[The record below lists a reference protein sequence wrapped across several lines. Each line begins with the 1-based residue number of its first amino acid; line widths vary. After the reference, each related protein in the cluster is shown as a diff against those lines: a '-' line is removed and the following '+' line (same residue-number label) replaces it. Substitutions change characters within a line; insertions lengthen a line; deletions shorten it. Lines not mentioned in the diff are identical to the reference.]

1 LGPEYELNEK
11 LNQDF
16 NSPEEVLLKKMLLLL
31 FNCKEAEKTRES
43 TSDDNAPINV
53 RKIKG
58 TYNNYIVMLQNK
70 FKKNGVCF
78 DASLVA
84 IIDSFDAANH
94 LITDMGT
101 TSIICFSSQLVSA
114 RTVSKGFTSTESLN
128 IFTWKQV
135 QKKESGKVVFFS
147 VQDHYKKKSSS
158 WP

>member
-1 LGPEYELNEK
+1 
-11 LNQDF
+11 
-16 NSPEEVLLKKMLLLL
+16 
-31 FNCKEAEKTRES
+31 
-43 TSDDNAPINV
+43 
-53 RKIKG
+53 
-58 TYNNYIVMLQNK
+58 MLQNK

-135 QKKESGKVVFFS
+135 QKKESGKVVFFFCS
-147 VQDHYKKKSSS
+147 RSLQKEKQLMAMNSRSKNKVHLYDMHDGKMLQILTKYSLYNRKFIFHVIVFMVMAS
-158 WP
+158 